1 MIFLVVMI
9 VNAVDKKGVA
19 IYPYDDDFCSCGKVR
34 SFDAPDGIA
43 NAHAGSSIFD
53 GVLKG

>member
-1 MIFLVVMI
+1 MI

-19 IYPYDDDFCSCGKVR
+19 IYPYDDDLCSCGKVR
-34 SFDAPDGIA
+34 SFDAPDGVA